1 MTQDRTRLVKQW
13 ALEAGF
19 DLAGVARLEPMERSE
34 AYVRWLERGDQAD
47 MEWLERRL
55 EARLDPRRILPGA
68 ASALCVGMRYWP
80 LAGEC
85 EPSAT
90 DALWSRVARYARGED
105 YHRVM
110 ERRLDRLGE
119 RIASAFPGTR
129 WRRYVDTGPLLERE
143 LAAQAGLGAIGKNTL
158 LLHREHG
165 SWLLLGELILTLEL
179 VPDTP
184 ATDLCGACTACL
196 DACPTGA
203 LREPYRLDSNLCIS
217 YWTIERRG
225 ALPPQAREAIGD
237 WVFGCDICQEA
248 CPWNHG
254 PAPVRHEELRFPET
268 RRELTLERL
277 LGLSRDEYVERF
289 RHSPMKRAKLSGL
302 RRNGAVALGN
312 GGRRESVPA
321 LAEALDDPDPV
332 VRGHAAWALGRLG
345 GEEARR
351 ALSRAGVRE
360 TEPAVRSEI
369 AAALAAP

>member
-1 MTQDRTRLVKQW
+1 MTQDRTRLIKHW
-13 ALEAGF
+13 ARDAGF
-19 DLAGVARLEPMERSE
+19 DVAGVARLEPMERGE

-47 MEWLERRL
+47 MAWLERRL
-55 EARLDPRRILPGA
+55 DARLDPRRILPGA

-80 LAGEC
+80 LAGET
-85 EPSAT
+85 EAA

-110 ERRLDRLGE
+110 ERRLDALGE
-119 RIASAFPGTR
+119 RIAEAFPGTQ

-158 LLHREHG
+158 LLHRQHG
-165 SWLLLGELILTLEL
+165 SWLLLGELILTLDL
-179 VPDTP
+179 VPDAP
-184 ATDLCGACTACL
+184 VADLCGACTACL

-225 ALPPQAREAIGD
+225 ALPPQAREAVGD
-237 WVFGCDICQEA
+237 WVFGCDVCQEA

-254 PAPVRHEELRFPET
+254 RAPARHDELRLPEA

-277 LGLSRDEYVERF
+277 LRLPRDEYVERF
-289 RHSPMKRAKLSGL
+289 RHSPMKRAKLPGL
-302 RRNGAVALGN
+302 RRNGAVVLGN
-312 GGRRESVPA
+312 RGRRESVPA
-321 LAEALDDPDPV
+321 LVEALDADADPI

-345 GEEARR
+345 GEEARQ
-351 ALSRAGVRE
+351 ALSRARERE
-360 TEPAVRSEI
+360 TEPGVRDEI
-369 AAALAAP
+369 AAALGAQ